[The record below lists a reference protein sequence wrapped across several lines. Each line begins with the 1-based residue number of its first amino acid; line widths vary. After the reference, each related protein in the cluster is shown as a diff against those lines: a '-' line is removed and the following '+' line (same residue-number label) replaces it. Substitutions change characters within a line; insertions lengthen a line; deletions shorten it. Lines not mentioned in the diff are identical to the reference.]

1 MEKDHAMKHCRLPL
15 AVMLLLLTCGH
26 AQARE
31 NQAAAVRELVR
42 SEQSWD
48 GAPLPA
54 YPAGQPEITILDITI
69 PPGAKLPVHQHPVI
83 NAGVLIKGVLT
94 VVTREGKTLQLRAGD
109 PIVEVVGTWHY
120 GINEGTT
127 PAEIIVFYAGKTGS
141 PLSIKEAD

>member
-1 MEKDHAMKHCRLPL
+1 MKHCRLPL

-42 SEQSWD
+42 SEHSWD

-69 PPGAKLPVHQHPVI
+69 PPGAKLPVHQHPDI

-141 PLSIKEAD
+141 PLSIKETD